1 MLSLHHPSK
10 RGFTL
15 TELTVAVLIVF
26 VLGLVLFPVFAK
38 RKPKHRYSGCASNQK
53 MIALGFLMY
62 AQDYDEH
69 YPPAAQHV
77 DLRNRPNKPTAP
89 PYVVTQ
95 SWGPDR
101 KLPSGE
107 ILPGILIPYM
117 KSNQL
122 FIEPGDKTPSGD
134 RYTTKYDPN
143 VFTLHYMYNDLL
155 AGLDQSTLSA
165 VAKTVMTT
173 DAENRFGNAGH
184 AITLD
189 SAPYE
194 AKFNQQ
200 GKCDAG
206 KGASIGQSRLRH
218 TGGANFSFADGHLK
232 WYKGGTG
239 DQVFFPPHE
248 SASISAMDANTKQL
262 IGPKPGGEM
271 VFQGRQ
277 YDATFHVK

>member
-1 MLSLHHPSK
+1 MLSLHHSSK

-38 RKPKHRYSGCASNQK
+38 SRGGRSHPSCASNQK
-53 MIALGFLMY
+53 QIALGFLQY
-62 AQDYDEH
+62 IQDYDEH
-69 YPPAAQHV
+69 YPPAAQYV
-77 DLRNRPNKPTAP
+77 DLRTRPNKPTAP

-101 KLPSGE
+101 KLPNGE
-107 ILPGILIPYM
+107 IIPGILSPYI

-122 FIEPGDKTPSGD
+122 FIEPPD
-134 RYTTKYDPN
+134 RNGKSYATEYDSN
-143 VFTLHYMYNDLL
+143 GFTLFYMYNDLI
-155 AGLDQSTLSA
+155 AGVDQAALGA
-165 VAKTVMTT
+165 VAKTVLTT

-189 SAPYE
+189 SGPYE

-206 KGASIGQSRLRH
+206 KGASIGQARLRH
-218 TGGANFSFADGHLK
+218 TEGASFSFADGHLK
-232 WYKGGTG
+232 WYKGGAE
-239 DQVFFPPHE
+239 DLVFFPPRE
-248 SASISAMDANTKQL
+248 SASISAVDANTKQL
-262 IGPKPGGEM
+262 IGPKPGGDM
-271 VFQGRQ
+271 LFQGRQ